1 MAAPSSPGPTQAA
14 SEGEPARR
22 PQPRRLAWQDAELA
36 LAALQARLVG
46 ALGDKALA
54 EERLVAAQAAATRAE
69 VRAEG
74 ALAAAR
80 EEGSTRVAA
89 LEATIAR
96 LSARSDLAAQVRGN
110 HSWMHSGTILA
121 AGSINWSS
129 HMHEHPLTF
138 VPLAVQLRVQHGAA
152 GCPCAV
158 LHLQHSCTNVNADR
172 FNAPVMLSPRWQ
184 PCRRSWPPPSAV
196 RRGYVPTW
204 LPCRRTWPRSSAT
217 WRLHGEGRR

>member
-1 MAAPSSPGPTQAA
+1 VTRLERVTASLAVPCSPSQAPAAGEGDQA
-14 SEGEPARR
+14 PR

-89 LEATIAR
+89 LEATVAR
-96 LSARSDLAAQVRGN
+96 LSGRSDLAGQV
-110 HSWMHSGTILA
+110 SGGWGLQWVA
-121 AGSINWSS
+121 RS
-129 HMHEHPLTF
+129 
-138 VPLAVQLRVQHGAA
+138 RVQA
-152 GCPCAV
+152 CCN
-158 LHLQHSCTNVNADR
+158 LWRSLS
-172 FNAPVMLSPRWQ
+172 MLDKSQSSSFASEYPA
-184 PCRRSWPPPSAV
+184 AV
-196 RRGYVPTW
+196 RCW
-204 LPCRRTWPRSSAT
+204 LICIPAN
-217 WRLHGEGRR
+217 G